1 MTLLSV
7 VFRQFRWPFIGVI
20 ALTLLSAVLGIGM
33 IAFINREMIVAI
45 NTSFAVLPQF
55 LLQLVVLMAV

>member
-55 LLQLVVLMAV
+55 LL